1 MRTQA
6 RLGALVPL
14 GIGALAALAA
24 VSMGLGSPADPG
36 PGLWPLIVSLTMVT
50 LSASLLL
57 NPGADTE
64 QEPFSRQTAVVALGA
79 LSLVAYTLLIERV
92 GFEVMTVL
100 LLVLWMR
107 GFGRDSWRLSLA
119 VAVAACAASY
129 LLFIVALGV
138 SLPRLV
144 AF

>member
-1 MRTQA
+1 M
-6 RLGALVPL
+6 
-14 GIGALAALAA
+14 
-24 VSMGLGSPADPG
+24 
-36 PGLWPLIVSLTMVT
+36 
-50 LSASLLL
+50 
-57 NPGADTE
+57 
-64 QEPFSRQTAVVALGA
+64 VALGA

-138 SLPRLV
+138 SLPHLV

>member
-14 GIGALAALAA
+14 GIGAFAAAAA
-24 VSMGLGSPADPG
+24 VSMGLGSLAAPG
-36 PGLWPLIVSLTMVT
+36 PGLWPLIVSLAMAT

-64 QEPFSRQTAVVALGA
+64 QEPFNRQALVVALGA
-79 LSLVAYTLLIERV
+79 LSLVAYTLLIEQV
-92 GFEVMTVL
+92 GFEVVTVL

-107 GFGRDSWRLSLA
+107 GFGRESWRLSLA
-119 VAVAACAASY
+119 VALAACAALY
-129 LLFIVALGV
+129 LLFIVALSV
-138 SLPRLV
+138 SLPHLI